1 MRRGAATGRNA
12 LPVSSVIVTDEAP
25 RWPTGAATGIGS
37 LPYEDVDEA
46 CRVVVGEL
54 PQIPHLPELPGRG
67 PGADMVGRGAA
78 LLVDLH
84 ADLQPAGWR
93 LVERPGRDEARAAA
107 LLRQDVDAFELAA
120 HGWTGLLKLQVV
132 GPLTL
137 AAALDRSR
145 GGRTVGDPGARRDVA
160 QSLAEGVAAHLADV
174 ARRLPGARL
183 VLQLDEP
190 ALPGVLSGSL
200 PTASGLGRL
209 PAVDPAEARGLLAE
223 VLVVARRGGATT
235 VVHCCADLVP
245 VDLLSGSGAD
255 AVSLDVR
262 RLADPDLDGL
272 AAAVDAGLGLWAGVV
287 PALPE
292 RGVPGPGDTELG
304 ERVLALWRRLDQPVE
319 AAPGRVVVTPACGL
333 AGASPAW
340 ARRAYSLARGAADV
354 IVDPGRS
361 SAARKLSGADGRMS
375 P

>member
-1 MRRGAATGRNA
+1 M
-12 LPVSSVIVTDEAP
+12 TDEF
-25 RWPTGAATGIGS
+25 RWPDAAATGIGS
-37 LPYEDVDEA
+37 LPYGDVDEA

-54 PQIPHLPELPGRG
+54 PELPHLPELPGRG
-67 PGADMVGRGAA
+67 PGADMIGRGVA

-93 LVERPGRDEARAAA
+93 LVDRQGGDEARADA

-120 HGWTGLLKLQVV
+120 YGWTGLLKLQVV

-145 GGRTVGDPGARRDVA
+145 GDRAVADPGARRDVA

-174 ARRLPGARL
+174 ARRLPAARL
-183 VLQLDEP
+183 VLQVDEP
-190 ALPGVLSGSL
+190 ALPAVVAGAL

-209 PAVDPAEARGLLAE
+209 PAVDPVEARGLLAE
-223 VLVVARRGGATT
+223 VLAVARGAEATP
-235 VVHCCADLVP
+235 VVHCCADRVP
-245 VDLLSGSGAD
+245 VDLVRGAGAA
-255 AVSLDVR
+255 AVSLDLR
-262 RLADPDLDGL
+262 RFSSSDPDGL

-292 RGVPGPGDTELG
+292 PDPSGLGHAELG
-304 ERVLALWRRLDQPVE
+304 ERVLALWRRLDQAVE

-333 AGASPAW
+333 AGASPEW
-340 ARRAYSLARGAADV
+340 ARRAYTLARGAARVVADTA
-354 IVDPGRS
+354 RS
-361 SAARKLSGADGRMS
+361 
-375 P
+375 